1 MNQTSVLTLLHLC
14 LSKEQR
20 LNHDINIIL
29 FECQRLVR
37 RHCRHSNLQNKLII
51 TLFTLV
57 DNSAEINRPRVWS
70 FNKNESWWTEI
81 VPTITD
87 QQTVITE
94 NDTNFLVTIPVEK
107 RICCALY
114 SLGLSSELRAIGNL
128 FGNGKSTV
136 GEILHEFCATLI
148 DLFFFRLIKFPNKN
162 QEIEDT
168 INGFFNKLGY
178 PMYIGVLDGTHVVM
192 LAVINSDLQFTYINI
207 GASDRC
213 NDSSVYN
220 RSNLSEVI
228 QHSIYQD
235 NYMVVNNIKIQ
246 CHLIADSAFA
256 LDRTLMKPI
265 PERPDMPRH
274 NIIFNYRL
282 SDVGGPSNE
291 LSVY

>member
-57 DNSAEINRPRVWS
+57 DNSAEINRPR
-70 FNKNESWWTEI
+70 
-81 VPTITD
+81 
-87 QQTVITE
+87 
-94 NDTNFLVTIPVEK
+94 
-107 RICCALY
+107 
-114 SLGLSSELRAIGNL
+114 
-128 FGNGKSTV
+128 
-136 GEILHEFCATLI
+136 
-148 DLFFFRLIKFPNKN
+148 
-162 QEIEDT
+162 
-168 INGFFNKLGY
+168 LGY
-178 PMYIGVLDGTHVVM
+178 RMYIGVLDGTHVVM